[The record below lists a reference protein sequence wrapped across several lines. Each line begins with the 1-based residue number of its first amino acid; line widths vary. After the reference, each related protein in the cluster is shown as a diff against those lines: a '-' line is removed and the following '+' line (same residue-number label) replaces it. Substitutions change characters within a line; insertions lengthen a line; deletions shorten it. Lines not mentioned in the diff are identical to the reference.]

1 MGQASAKAAPGL
13 SAGSRR
19 KGFKAEL
26 DQLRDRMRGLGLGH
40 GEIAAEIGRWYRVR
54 PREAYR
60 LAWGWTL
67 EQAAARFNE
76 RAGREG
82 TDPQARATMTGPHL
96 CEYEKW
102 PRSTR
107 RPSAYVLCMLAVIYE
122 AEALDLLDLADHEG
136 LPQQERLVLLRP
148 PLAGMARAVF
158 AGGDPQQAGSPGL
171 AAADGAWPGA
181 ADGVLLAL
189 PYVPGRLVIEVSGPA
204 GRAGLPAGGEDC
216 QGAPGRLAL
225 VRYGSSWADGSDA
238 G

>member
-1 MGQASAKAAPGL
+1 MDQASAKAAPGPP
-13 SAGSRR
+13 AGTRR

-40 GEIAAEIGRWYRVR
+40 GEIAAEIGRCYRVR

-67 EQAAARFNE
+67 DQAAARFNE
-76 RAGREG
+76 RAGHKG
-82 TDPQARATMTGPHL
+82 SDPQARATMTGPHL

-102 PRSTR
+102 PRGAR
-107 RPSAYVLCMLAVIYE
+107 RPSPYVLCMLAVIYE

-136 LPQQERLVLLRP
+136 LPQQERLVLLRR
-148 PLAGMARAVF
+148 PLAGAARAII
-158 AGGDPQQAGSPGL
+158 AGGDPRLAGSPGM
-171 AAADGAWPGA
+171 AADAAWPGP

-204 GRAGLPAGGEDC
+204 GSAGLPAGGEDR
-216 QGAPGRLAL
+216 QAAPGRLAL
-225 VRYGSSWADGSDA
+225 VRYRSSWADGSDA